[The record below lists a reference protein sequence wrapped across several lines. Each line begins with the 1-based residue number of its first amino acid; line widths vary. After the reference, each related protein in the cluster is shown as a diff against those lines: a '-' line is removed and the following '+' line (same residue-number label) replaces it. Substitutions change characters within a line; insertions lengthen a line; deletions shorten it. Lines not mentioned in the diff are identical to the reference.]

1 MAHETSEWSV
11 PAPVRMLMWWPAISF
26 VLVIVDPDAATG
38 GIVVAG
44 AALALL
50 GGLLAAAARRLRAG
64 GPALAAEGPALEETT
79 IEITPGAIDLPTAE
93 IPVIDSPTGRRA
105 A

>member
-1 MAHETSEWSV
+1 MAPETREWSV

-38 GIVVAG
+38 AIVAAG
-44 AALALL
+44 ALLAGL
-50 GGLLAAAARRLRAG
+50 GGLLAAMARRMRRVA
-64 GPALAAEGPALEETT
+64 PVLAVEGPTPEETT
-79 IEITPGAIDLPTAE
+79 IEITPQEQPTTE
-93 IPVIDSPTGRRA
+93 IPVVGTPRRPRA

>member
-1 MAHETSEWSV
+1 MAPETREWSV

-38 GIVVAG
+38 SILVAG
-44 AALALL
+44 AVLAGL
-50 GGLLAAAARRLRAG
+50 GGLLAAAAQRVRRS
-64 GPALAAEGPALEETT
+64 AAVGATPEETT
-79 IEITPGAIDLPTAE
+79 IEITPLETPTTE
-93 IPVIDSPTGRRA
+93 IPVVAARPRRRA